1 MGKWKLFFGEELE
14 KYGGKLLF
22 SGNLNKK
29 DTMEITDVNNTLIRE
44 ILSIWAEVN
53 FEGSVKSQNQFL
65 EQPLWHNSLIKVGN
79 KPIFLQKVI
88 FERHF

>member
-1 MGKWKLFFGEELE
+1 METLLWGRTREII
-14 KYGGKLLF
+14 GGKLLF

-44 ILSIWAEVN
+44 ILSIWAVVN

-65 EQPLWHNSLIKVGN
+65 EQSLWHNSLIKVGN
-79 KPIFLQKVI
+79 KTYFLQKAI